1 MMIRSI
7 MLSKIRRK
15 SGAVLFI
22 TTLIII
28 TGAFVLL
35 AFTPLC
41 LMHPVL
47 TVNRMVVRRL
57 LSLHSSVS
65 SYHQNNSNL
74 TSTDRGVHFSSKD
87 ESFMHL
93 ALRQAQHAYRE
104 GEVPIGAIV
113 VSSDGVVLSASRN
126 RIEASNDA
134 TAHAEIDCM
143 RKVSKLINNW
153 RLVDCTLYST
163 LEPCA
168 MCLSAMQSFRIKR
181 IIYGAND
188 NRLGACGSWIDLG
201 NMKHP
206 FHKIEISGGLLASES
221 SLLLR
226 RFFQSKRMERK
237 NSSEYMG
244 DAATAADEESL
255 SIDRGSILDLI

>member
-1 MMIRSI
+1 MITV

-15 SGAVLFI
+15 SGVFLFI
-22 TTLIII
+22 NTLIISSV
-28 TGAFVLL
+28 FVLL

-41 LMHPVL
+41 LMYPVL

-57 LSLHSSVS
+57 LSQHLSLSSN
-65 SYHQNNSNL
+65 HQNNNNL
-74 TSTDRGVHFSSKD
+74 AITDEGVYFSSKD

-104 GEVPIGAIV
+104 GEVPIGAII

-134 TAHAEIDCM
+134 TDHAEIDCM
-143 RKVSKLINNW
+143 RKASKLINNW

-181 IIYGAND
+181 VIYGAND
-188 NRLGACGSWIDLG
+188 HRMGACGSWIDLG
-201 NMKHP
+201 SVKHP

-237 NSSEYMG
+237 NNSEYIG
-244 DAATAADEESL
+244 DDVSAADEQSL
-255 SIDRGSILDLI
+255 SAVRGSMLDLI

>member
-1 MMIRSI
+1 

-28 TGAFVLL
+28 SSAFALL

-57 LSLHSSVS
+57 LSLHPTSVS
-65 SYHQNNSNL
+65 LYHHQNNSNL
-74 TSTDRGVHFSSKD
+74 AVTNQDGVHFSSKD

-126 RIEASNDA
+126 RIEATNDA

-143 RKVSKLINNW
+143 RKASKLINNW

-188 NRLGACGSWIDLG
+188 HRLGACGSWIDLG

-237 NSSEYMG
+237 NSSEYLD
-244 DAATAADEESL
+244 DALTAADEQLL
-255 SIDRGSILDLI
+255 STDRGTMLDLI